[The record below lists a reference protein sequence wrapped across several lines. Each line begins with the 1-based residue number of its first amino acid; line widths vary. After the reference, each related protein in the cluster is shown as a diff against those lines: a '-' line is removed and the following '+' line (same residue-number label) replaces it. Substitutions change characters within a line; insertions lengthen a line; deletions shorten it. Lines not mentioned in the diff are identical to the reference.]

1 MYRSEYDKLNTM
13 DKKNTLLSSLIL
25 EDNASSNGL
34 TEKSSSDINSLP
46 EAAYTF
52 EESNESTIISDNE
65 ITVGGNG
72 EVLLNVNIPKGKTI
86 YVQFK
91 NLHLDTTLSLI
102 HI

>member
-1 MYRSEYDKLNTM
+1 MRYRSEYDKLNTM

-52 EESNESTIISDNE
+52 DAQYAAHDLHK
-65 ITVGGNG
+65 
-72 EVLLNVNIPKGKTI
+72 LL
-86 YVQFK
+86 
-91 NLHLDTTLSLI
+91 LHRYREKS
-102 HI
+102 